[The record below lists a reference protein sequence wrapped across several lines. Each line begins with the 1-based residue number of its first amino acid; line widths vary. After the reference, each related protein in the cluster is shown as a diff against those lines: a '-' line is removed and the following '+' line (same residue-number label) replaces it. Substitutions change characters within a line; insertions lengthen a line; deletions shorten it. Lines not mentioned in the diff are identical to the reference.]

1 MFNKFFCLI
10 WLSLAMFISS
20 DLFSQA
26 IPGKGKLFIIGGG
39 WKPPAMINR
48 MVMEAGMSGNDYAVV
63 LPMAS
68 EVPVESAKEIK
79 DQFHDAGQERL
90 YTVMFTQEQLTD
102 KVKLDSVRNAKLIF
116 ISGGDQSKFI
126 SLIQGSPLMST
137 IHEAYRKGTLIAGT
151 SAGAAM
157 MSEIMITGNQLKD
170 TTYRATF
177 RTVEAANIET
187 RRGLGLLK
195 NAVIDQHFLIR
206 SRHNRLLTSVLEHRG
221 TMGIGIDESTAI
233 LVKGKT
239 AEVIG
244 LSQVLTF
251 SKPKEITK
259 GINGKYG
266 VKNISVGIYLPGQR
280 FKIGG

>member
-1 MFNKFFCLI
+1 
-10 WLSLAMFISS
+10 MFISS

-68 EVPVESAKEIK
+68 EVPIESAKEIK

-137 IHEAYRKGTLIAGT
+137 IHEAFRNGTLIAGT

>member
-68 EVPVESAKEIK
+68 EVPIESAKEIK

-137 IHEAYRKGTLIAGT
+137 IHEAFRNGTLIAGT